1 VDWELENENLKLK
14 DMITIYEQEIKKL
27 EQENEDL
34 EKEVLI
40 LKQRLRY
47 YKLDDGEEAD
57 GIE

>member
-1 VDWELENENLKLK
+1 MDWELENENLKLK
-14 DMITIYEQEIKKL
+14 DMIIIYEQEIKKL
-27 EQENEDL
+27 EQENEEL

-57 GIE
+57 GTE

>member
-1 VDWELENENLKLK
+1 
-14 DMITIYEQEIKKL
+14 MITIYEQEIKKL